1 MARKNDK
8 TGDEAVAET
17 PAKPARGRAGKPAAK
32 PTAKA
37 IAKTTAKATATTPVK
52 PTADKAA
59 DKAAKAAARP
69 AAKAA
74 DGARA
79 KPARGAAKAAGKA
92 AAPATAPATAPAAT
106 PTPAA
111 KSAAKSAAKLPAAA
125 AKPAGREG
133 AASKTSARSAAARAR
148 AAVRSDTRTG
158 TRRKAAAK
166 AKPGKADAAAL
177 DAADAA
183 LRPAGAATSAATK
196 PAAAKPAAAKP
207 AAPKPTAAKPATAK
221 PAPAKPAAAPTAA
234 PTAAPPAQPPAAK
247 VAEPSE
253 RSTAFAEAAFGTD
266 SRLPEQLAM
275 NIERIESLTQR
286 LIGALTQRQ
295 QRSPGVEAP
304 GAELFTTAA
313 TAWVKLMAEQPERVL
328 GQQVSYWGE
337 TLRHFAEAQAALARG
352 SLQAPPSEG
361 PKDRRFA
368 NPLWESH
375 PFFNFIKRQYQI
387 NAQALAD
394 AASALDLPEM
404 SDRRRIEW
412 FTRQIIDMMAPT
424 NFLATNPD
432 ALEKALE
439 TEGESL
445 VKGLENLVRDVE
457 GSGGELIVSLADRDA
472 FRVGENIGTTEGTVV
487 ARKPLYELIQYK
499 PTTGQVHET
508 PLVIFPPWINKF
520 YILDLKPQNS
530 LIKWIVDQGYTL
542 FVVAWKNPDA
552 SYADT
557 GMDDYVSAYV
567 EVMDRVLDL
576 TDQPRL
582 NAVGYCIAGTTLSLA
597 LSLLKQR
604 GDDRVNSA
612 TFFTT
617 LTDFSDQGEFTAYLQ
632 DDFVSGI
639 EAEVE
644 RAGMLSSQLMTRTFS
659 FLRAHDLVWGP
670 AIRSYM
676 LGETPPAFDLLF
688 WNGDG
693 TNLPGRMAVEY
704 LRRLCQQN
712 TFVGEGF
719 EVLGHRLHVRDV
731 DVPLCAIAC
740 ETDHIAPASDSWQG
754 IAQMA
759 ARDKTFILSESGHI
773 AGIIN
778 PPSKMKYGHYTS
790 DAGFADGWKAW
801 RDRAQHHAG
810 SWWGRWGEWLGKR
823 SGGKVAARDPGEG
836 LGPAPGHYVHE
847 RQ

>member
-1 MARKNDK
+1 MARKND
-8 TGDEAVAET
+8 TTQDESVAET
-17 PAKPARGRAGKPAAK
+17 PAKPARRRAGKPAAK
-32 PTAKA
+32 P
-37 IAKTTAKATATTPVK
+37 
-52 PTADKAA
+52 AA
-59 DKAAKAAARP
+59 DKAVTAATP
-69 AAKAA
+69 TA
-74 DGARA
+74 DPA
-79 KPARGAAKAAGKA
+79 KPARGGAKEAAKTA
-92 AAPATAPATAPAAT
+92 AAKSAAKPAAK
-106 PTPAA
+106 PAA
-111 KSAAKSAAKLPAAA
+111 KSAAAAN
-125 AKPAGREG
+125 KPAGRDAG
-133 AASKTSARSAAARAR
+133 AKTSSRSAAARAR
-148 AAVRSDTRTG
+148 AAARSDTRTS
-158 TRRKAAAK
+158 THRKVSAK
-166 AKPGKADAAAL
+166 AKSAKSDAAAL

-183 LRPAGAATSAATK
+183 LRPAGAAAPKAST
-196 PAAAKPAAAKP
+196 PAASKRAVPKTAPKSAPK
-207 AAPKPTAAKPATAK
+207 AAPKPT
-221 PAPAKPAAAPTAA
+221 
-234 PTAAPPAQPPAAK
+234 
-247 VAEPSE
+247 VAEPTSTGSAASGAAAAQPSAATVAGATE
-253 RSTAFAEAAFGTD
+253 RSVAFAEAAFGAD

-286 LIGALTQRQ
+286 LISALAQRQ
-295 QRSPGVEAP
+295 KRSPGVEAP
-304 GAELFTTAA
+304 GPELFTTAA
-313 TAWVKLMAEQPERVL
+313 TAWMKLLAEQPERVL

-352 SLQAPPSEG
+352 GLQAPPSEA
-361 PKDRRFA
+361 PRDRRFS

-387 NAQALAD
+387 NAQALEE
-394 AASALDLPEM
+394 AASALDLPGM

-412 FTRQIIDMMAPT
+412 FTRQMIDMMAPT

-445 VKGLENLVRDVE
+445 VKGLENLVRDIE

-499 PTTGQVHET
+499 PTTEQVHEL

-557 GMDDYVSAYV
+557 GMDDYVASYV
-567 EVMDRVLDL
+567 EIMDRVLDL
-576 TDQPRL
+576 TDQPKL
-582 NAVGYCIAGTTLSLA
+582 NAVGYCIAGTTLSLT

-632 DDFVSGI
+632 DDFVAGI
-639 EAEVE
+639 EDEVA

-659 FLRAHDLVWGP
+659 FLRANDLVWGP

-693 TNLPGRMAVEY
+693 TNLPGRMAIDY

-719 EVLGHRLHVRDV
+719 EAMGKRLHIRDV
-731 DVPLCAIAC
+731 EVPLCAIAC
-740 ETDHIAPASDSWQG
+740 ETDHIAPATDSWRG
-754 IAQMA
+754 VAQMA
-759 ARDKTFILSESGHI
+759 SRDKTFILSESGHI

-778 PPSKMKYGHYTS
+778 PPSKKKYGHYTS
-790 DAGFADGWKAW
+790 DAGFADGWQAW
-801 RDRAQHHAG
+801 RDQARHHEG
-810 SWWGRWGEWLGKR
+810 SWWGRWGDWLAKR
-823 SGGKVAARDPGEG
+823 AGGMVAARDPGEG
-836 LGPAPGHYVHE
+836 LGPAPGQYVHE
-847 RQ
+847 RK